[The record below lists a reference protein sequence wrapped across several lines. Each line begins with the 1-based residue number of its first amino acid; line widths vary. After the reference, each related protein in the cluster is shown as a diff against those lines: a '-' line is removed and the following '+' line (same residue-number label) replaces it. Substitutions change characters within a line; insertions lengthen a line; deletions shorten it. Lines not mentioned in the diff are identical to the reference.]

1 MEKMNCLVVDDEA
14 MGRKLLEENIRQ
26 LPFLHLQG
34 TCKNAFEALEFLQNH
49 SVDLVF
55 SDIQMPGMLGTQF
68 LQSLKQKPLFI
79 FVTAYDQFAVESYA
93 LDAIDYL
100 MKPVSLERFTA
111 AALKAQQ
118 AWKQS
123 PSAKGKTDLEDY
135 FFINVEYALVKIE
148 IPKILFIE
156 GLKDYVK
163 IYLEGERHP
172 VLTKITMK
180 ALEQKVGSH
189 GFLRVHKSFIVNL
202 RRIESLK
209 QQRIKLGAHD
219 IPVSDSHLAELMD
232 HINLSKA

>member
-123 PSAKGKTDLEDY
+123 PLAKGKTDLEDY

-219 IPVSDSHLAELMD
+219 IPVSDSHLAELME

>member
-1 MEKMNCLVVDDEA
+1 MNCLVVDDEA

-68 LQSLKQKPLFI
+68 LQSLKRKPLFI

-123 PSAKGKTDLEDY
+123 PLAKGKTDLEDY

>member
-209 QQRIKLGAHD
+209 QQRIKLGAND

>member
-163 IYLEGERHP
+163 IYLEGERLP

>member
-123 PSAKGKTDLEDY
+123 PLAKGKTDLEDY